1 MLHNTWATNIYSLIS
16 LMDEGIVTAISM
28 KITNI
33 QYGSKLFALK
43 LKSESKKWNMFKNW
57 PLVTI
62 VFCVNFCAYHVWG
75 KICPRLIWDLS
86 KVTEVEKRESR
97 KSFLKLRPHFWGRGC
112 RPRPRNEQAEPEKCF
127 WGSLFSIKVT
137 LKNVKLDVETFCW
150 RLWHG

>member
-97 KSFLKLRPHFWGRGC
+97 KSFLKLRPHFWVLGQEMNRQ
-112 RPRPRNEQAEPEKCF
+112 RLRNVP
-127 WGSLFSIKVT
+127 WGSLLSTEVT
-137 LKNVKLDVETFCW
+137 WEQLKSEVKNFLTDVS
-150 RLWHG
+150 